1 MKLPAGRGGWW
12 HDYVCP
18 VHGVELDHVGL
29 TSGVFP
35 VFGAPC
41 RHGCVVDTP
50 KVRDAWTVLAHQA
63 CAAELVRLAA
73 VQPDVATTLL
83 EEYAERY
90 TAAPAEHDG
99 AAGWMLRGRLFHQ
112 ALTEA
117 IWAVRI
123 GTAATVLGVVPDLL
137 AELGRAMADARETL
151 VGQGRFTSNYTAWL
165 NAAGAVCTG
174 DRDWRDGE
182 HGIYAHLLAATDD
195 DGWEWE
201 GSTYYHTFVL
211 RAYLVALRDV
221 EDGDLPRPVL
231 DRLRAMVDVLATVTT
246 IGGVVPALHDTPY
259 ARPDTEAEYAEL
271 WSLVVER
278 GWDTANPRHAV
289 TVYRGVGCAVLRGSG
304 IHAIVDFGPHGGSH
318 GHRDKLALYLYGA
331 TAAWQP
337 DPGQVPYG
345 HEFWREHYASTAAH
359 PTFRVDGAEQAECA
373 GTLLRANEVGVEV
386 AVDGA
391 YPGVRAV
398 RAVSIEDGAL
408 IDRLTV
414 ECERPRRVEFALR
427 PAVPLTVRADGPVL
441 RTYWAGAEGLWGEH
455 VCDAAD
461 ARLSVAPGPGPAD
474 DPQRTRT
481 HVNWVVPDATEVT
494 FTATYRATEG

>member
-1 MKLPAGRGGWW
+1 MKLPPGRGGWW

-35 VFGAPC
+35 VLGAPC
-41 RHGCVVDTP
+41 RYGCAIDTP
-50 KVRDAWTVLAHQA
+50 KVRGAWTVLAHQA
-63 CAAELVRLAA
+63 CAARLAEA
-73 VQPDVATTLL
+73 DPDVATALL

-90 TAAPAEHDG
+90 AAAPAEHDG

-123 GTAATVLGVVPDLL
+123 GTAATALGVVPDLR
-137 AELGRAMADARETL
+137 AALGRAMAAARETL
-151 VGQGRFTSNYTAWL
+151 VGQDRFTSNYTAWL

-174 DRDWRDGE
+174 DRSWLTGE
-182 HGIYAHLLAATDD
+182 HGVFAHVLAATDEE
-195 DGWEWE
+195 GWEWE

-211 RAYLVALRDV
+211 RAYLLALRDT
-221 EDGDLPRPVL
+221 EDDDLPRPVL
-231 DRLRAMVDVLATVTT
+231 HRLRAMVDVLATVST
-246 IGGVVPALHDTPY
+246 IGGLVPALHDTPY
-259 ARPDTEAEYAEL
+259 ARPDTDAEYAEL
-271 WSLVVER
+271 WALVVER
-278 GWDTANPRHAV
+278 GWATANPRQAV
-289 TVYRGVGCAVLRGSG
+289 TVYRGVGYAVLRGSG

-331 TAAWQP
+331 ATAWQP

-345 HEFWREHYASTAAH
+345 HASWREHYASTSAH

-373 GTLLRANEVGVEV
+373 GTLLRADESGVEV
-386 AVDGA
+386 AVDDA
-391 YPGVRAV
+391 YPGVRAI
-398 RAVSIEDGAL
+398 REVSIEDSVL

-414 ECERPRRVEFALR
+414 ACERPRLVEFALR
-427 PAVPLTVRADGPVL
+427 PDVPLTVRSDGPVL
-441 RTYWAGAEGLWGEH
+441 RTSWAGTETLWGEH
-455 VCDAAD
+455 VCGAAD
-461 ARLSVAPGPGPAD
+461 TRLSVAPGPGPAD

-481 HVNWVVPDATEVT
+481 HVNWIVPDAVEVT
-494 FTATYRATEG
+494 FTSTYRVTEG